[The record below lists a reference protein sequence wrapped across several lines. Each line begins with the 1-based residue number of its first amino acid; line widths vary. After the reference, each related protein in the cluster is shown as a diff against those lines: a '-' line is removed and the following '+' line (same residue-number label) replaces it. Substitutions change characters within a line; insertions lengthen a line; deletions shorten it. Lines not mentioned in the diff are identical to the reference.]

1 MEFMLKDIKGIEI
14 KEGMLIV
21 RKDDKYLVTRNY
33 YDELIAANEKGSLWF
48 GINADCRVEVDA
60 IYDRPNLYA
69 KTCQF
74 SIFGRKLLWKKPE
87 IKEMTVAEIEKELGY
102 SIKVVKE

>member
-14 KEGMLIV
+14 KEGMLIIS
-21 RKDDKYLVTRNY
+21 KGDKYLVTRNC
-33 YDELIAANEKGSLWF
+33 YDKLIAANEKGRSWF
-48 GINADCRVEVDA
+48 GIEKPFAVEVDA
-60 IYDRPNLYA
+60 IYDRPELYA

-74 SIFGRKLLWKKPE
+74 STSSRPLLWKKPE